1 MTAAYIGLGSNLD
14 SPEQHIISAL
24 SALDALPYTS
34 LTNRSSLYKSKPVG
48 PQDQNDYINAVAE
61 LETGLLPL
69 ALLDRL
75 QAIERRHGRARGRRW
90 GPRTLDLDLLLY
102 GAEIINHQRLTVPH
116 PELLKRAFVLAPL
129 AEIRADRALPGRG
142 MISDHLADVDRAG
155 LERIR

>member
-14 SPEQHIISAL
+14 SPEQHIVSAL
-24 SALDALPYTS
+24 SALDALPCTS
-34 LTNRSSLYKSKPVG
+34 LTNRSSLYKSRPVG

-102 GAEIINHQRLTVPH
+102 GAETIHHQRLTVPH

-129 AEIRADRALPGRG
+129 AEIRADCALPGRG
-142 MISDHLADVDRAG
+142 MIGDHLADVDRAG